1 MIKEIEGDLIECGV
15 KGVFDIIAH
24 CTNCWNT
31 QGGGIAVPMSKTFG
45 TDKFKMEAKKFAGD
59 INKLGTID
67 YNGFKLENGIPVSMN
82 NYSPDIKPDLVV
94 VNMYGQFGMGARFGN
109 SPYGIPF
116 DYDAFRMCLRKMNR
130 VFKGKHIG
138 LPSRIGCGLAQG
150 NWEYVLE
157 MIGEEMGD
165 CDVTLVCL
173 PKKPDLTVEPTDW
186 K

>member
-1 MIKEIEGDLIECGV
+1 MIKEIEGDLIKEAL
-15 KGVFDIIAH
+15 KGSFDVIGH
-24 CTNCWNT
+24 CANCHCVM
-31 QGGGIAVPMSKTFG
+31 GGGIAVPMASTFG
-45 TDKFKMEAKKFAGD
+45 ADKFKMEAKEFIGD

-67 YNGFKLENGIPVSMN
+67 YNGFILENGKVLQATKFYQGKI
-82 NYSPDIKPDLVV
+82 DLVV

-116 DYDAFRMCLRKMNR
+116 DYDAFRMCLRKMNK

-138 LPSRIGCGLAQG
+138 LPKFIGCGLAG
-150 NWEYVLE
+150 GDWDYVLE

-165 CDVTLVCL
+165 CDVTLVYL
-173 PKKPDLTVEPTDW
+173 PKKPFNLADF